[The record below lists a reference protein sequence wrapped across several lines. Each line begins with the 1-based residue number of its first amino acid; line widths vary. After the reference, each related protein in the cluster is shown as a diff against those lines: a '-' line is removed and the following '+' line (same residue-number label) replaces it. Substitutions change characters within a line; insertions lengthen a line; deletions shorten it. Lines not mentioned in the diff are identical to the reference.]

1 MAKIQK
7 NIMIDFGYVALVL
20 ASLIVTAL
28 VKSVYNL
35 NLGQLDKNN
44 RVTIYD

>member
-1 MAKIQK
+1 MAKLQK

-28 VKSVYNL
+28 VKSAYNF
-35 NLGQLDKNN
+35 NLGKLDKNN
-44 RVTIYD
+44 WVTIYD